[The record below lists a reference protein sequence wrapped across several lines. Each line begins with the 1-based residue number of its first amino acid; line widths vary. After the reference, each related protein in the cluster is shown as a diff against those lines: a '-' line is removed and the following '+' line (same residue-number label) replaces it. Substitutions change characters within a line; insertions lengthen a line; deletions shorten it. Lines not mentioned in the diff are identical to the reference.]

1 MRTLIIRWIKLK
13 ENLKDNTQKRTD
25 YQLSSTLMK
34 YHSGSTKNLK
44 VLMTLKELI
53 EYLSEIMVEVSIEN
67 LNLL

>member
-1 MRTLIIRWIKLK
+1 MRTLIIRWRKFKEDLK
-13 ENLKDNTQKRTD
+13 ENNQKRTD
-25 YQLSSTLMK
+25 NQLSSTLMK